1 MEVKHGIL
9 VIITKKSKDT
19 IVTLADGINQSV
31 ESIEI
36 KDSQATSAVN
46 VDSFL

>member
-1 MEVKHGIL
+1 MEPWVSSP
-9 VIITKKSKDT
+9 TKIKPV
-19 IVTLADGINQSV
+19 IVTLAEGINQSV